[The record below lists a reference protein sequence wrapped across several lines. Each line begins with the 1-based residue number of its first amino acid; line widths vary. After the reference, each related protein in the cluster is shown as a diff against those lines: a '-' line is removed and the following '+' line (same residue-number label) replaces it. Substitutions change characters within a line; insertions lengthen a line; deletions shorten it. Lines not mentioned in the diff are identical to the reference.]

1 MMRTMILLGV
11 ALSFWASANAGAA
24 NAQAPIARASY
35 QAAHSRAVQQASFQA
50 PRSSLRARIPHE
62 PSSYSLLLV
71 AVGLLSL
78 RMRARVSS
86 EKFSL

>member
-1 MMRTMILLGV
+1 MMLLGV
-11 ALSFWASANAGAA
+11 ALSFWAGAA
-24 NAQAPIARASY
+24 QAQQAVARTNY
-35 QAAHSRAVQQASFQA
+35 QATSYPAVQQASFQA
-50 PRSSLRARIPHE
+50 PRASLRTQMPHE

-86 EKFSL
+86 EKFST